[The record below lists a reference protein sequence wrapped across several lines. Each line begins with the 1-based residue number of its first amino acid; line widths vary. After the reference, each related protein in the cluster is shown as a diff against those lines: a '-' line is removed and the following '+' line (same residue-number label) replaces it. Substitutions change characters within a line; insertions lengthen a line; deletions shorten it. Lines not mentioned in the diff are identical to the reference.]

1 MAYQRRT
8 SGGYRGNKGYKAIAN
23 TSKPKPRLADPS
35 EYQIAIFD
43 AVKKAAEQVLNNFRS
58 GVKTIV
64 GIHVDAL
71 AGCGKTSTTVEKDY
85 YLPVELREDAV
96 SVAFNSDIAT
106 VLKER
111 VADGVESKTIHALG
125 RAALVR
131 AFPRLNNY
139 SALDTRKYD
148 GYLNAELGD
157 WEVRTMVAREN
168 IRKMIDRARDYMA
181 WTSDAMDLLFDQYD
195 MESGHLTRKEFMRL
209 SEKVLIAGLQDTN
222 RMDYGDMIAMPLYH
236 NLELRRYSLLS
247 VDEYQDLCPSQH
259 ELLDRS
265 LKPGGLFVSV
275 GDENQ
280 AIYMWRGADCD
291 SIAHGVARYNSTR
304 YLLPRTYRCGKDIV
318 ASAQEFVPG
327 LECPENAHQGEVKE
341 LTIDK
346 LVEEARPGDAV
357 LSRLNAPLVK
367 LCFALIRAGIPA
379 NIQGRDVSD
388 RLKFM
393 IKRSGAKKID
403 DLLVWIENWR
413 ETEIARLTR
422 QRKPIETANDYAEC
436 FLTLCE
442 GRFEIA
448 EVINAIDELFPKN
461 MPERIV
467 ILSSVHRAKGKEWKR
482 VFVLED
488 TFFLKNGNPREEVN
502 LAYVARTRA
511 MNVLIK
517 VKGR

>member
-1 MAYQRRT
+1 MAYQRRNN
-8 SGGYRGNKGYKAIAN
+8 GYRGNNKGYKAV
-23 TSKPKPRLADPS
+23 TTSSKPKPRLSRPS
-35 EYQIAIFD
+35 EYQIAIFE
-43 AVKKAAEQVLNNFRS
+43 AVTKAAEQVINNFRS
-58 GVKTIV
+58 GIKTVI

-85 YLPVELREDAV
+85 YLPAELRQDAV
-96 SVAFNSDIAT
+96 SVAFNSDIAS

-131 AFPRLNNY
+131 AFPRLNSY

-148 GYLNAELGD
+148 GYLNAELGN
-157 WEVRTMVAREN
+157 WEPRTMVAREN
-168 IRKMIDRARDYMA
+168 VIKMIDRARDYMA
-181 WTSDAMDLLFDQYD
+181 WTAEAMDPLFDQYD
-195 MESGHLTRKEFMRL
+195 MDSGHLTRDEFLRL
-209 SEKVLIAGLQDTN
+209 AQKVLVAGLQDTN

-265 LKPGGLFVSV
+265 IRPGGLFVSV

-304 YLLPRTYRCGKDIV
+304 YLLPRTYRCGKAIV
-318 ASAQEFVPG
+318 ASAQEFVPA
-327 LECPENAHQGEVKE
+327 LECPSNAHEGEVRE
-341 LTIDK
+341 MAIDK
-346 LVEEARPGDAV
+346 LVDEAQPGDAI

-393 IKRSGAKKID
+393 IKRSEAKTID
-403 DLLVWIENWR
+403 ALLAWIEKWR
-413 ETEIARLTR
+413 ETEVARLTR
-422 QRKPIETANDYAEC
+422 QHKPIETANDYAEC
-436 FLTLCE
+436 LSTLCE
-442 GRFEIA
+442 GRFEIV
-448 EVINAIDELFPKN
+448 EVIQAIDDLFPKN

-511 MNVLIK
+511 MNMLIK
-517 VKGR
+517 VKSR